1 MGCAPAPHGLLPSL
15 DFNSCRYP
23 GAIPPCNPAD
33 RPCIHM
39 KYMGSKRWMLG
50 NGLGHLI
57 QHELKSANRFVDLF
71 SGSASVA
78 HFAATSPGAVPVIAC
93 DLQEFSVV
101 LAGAIITRTAAFDPE
116 PVWIAWHQR
125 ALQYLA
131 NNRKLAAAEACLP
144 ALHKGFTQDFVE
156 QERQRCAEDEQ
167 PISYAY
173 GGYYFSRAQALWI
186 DALRATLPTDVSQH
200 SVALAALIA
209 AASSCSA
216 SPGHTAQPFRPS
228 LGAKKFL
235 YDAWCRDPLTQTKK
249 TMTALAACYAVK
261 KGEALRQDA
270 NSSTQTLKKGDL
282 VFLDPPY
289 SGVHY
294 SRFYHVL
301 ETIARGGCGPV
312 EGAGRYPP
320 TAERP
325 RSPYSV
331 ASEAP
336 SAIEHLLMGIAEREA
351 KAILTFPQRACSNGL
366 SGPDVC
372 DIASKYFQVR
382 STFKRSRF
390 STLGG
395 TQDENGNGYGRQA
408 RQKAHE
414 LILTLT
420 PR

>member
-1 MGCAPAPHGLLPSL
+1 
-15 DFNSCRYP
+15 
-23 GAIPPCNPAD
+23 
-33 RPCIHM
+33 M

-57 QHELKSANRFVDLF
+57 RNELKTATRFVDLF

-78 HFAATSPGAVPVIAC
+78 HFAATSPEAVPVIAC
-93 DLQEFSVV
+93 DIQKFAVV
-101 LAGAIITRTAAFDPE
+101 LAEAVITRTRVFDPDLI
-116 PVWIAWHQR
+116 WTSWHER
-125 ALQYLA
+125 ACRYLA
-131 NNRKLAAAEACLP
+131 DVRKFTAASASLP
-144 ALHKGFTQDFVE
+144 GLRDGFTREFVN
-156 QERQRCAEDEQ
+156 QERQRCADDKQ
-167 PISYAY
+167 PITNAY
-173 GGYYFSRAQALWI
+173 GGYYFSRSQALWI
-186 DALRATLPTDVSQH
+186 DALRATLPSNAAHQ

-228 LGAKKFL
+228 RGAKEFL
-235 YDAWCRDPLTQTKK
+235 YSAWCRDPVTQTKQ
-249 TMTALAACYAVK
+249 TMAMLAARHAVK
-261 KGEALRQDA
+261 KGAALCQDA
-270 NSSTQTLKKGDL
+270 NNYTTDLEKGDL

-289 SGVHY
+289 SSVHY

-301 ETIARGGCGPV
+301 ETIARGVCGPV
-312 EGAGRYPP
+312 DGTGRYPP
-320 TAERP
+320 PTERP
-325 RSPYSV
+325 RSSYSV
-331 ASEAP
+331 ASEAA
-336 SAIEHLLMGIAEREA
+336 SAIECLLKSIAEREA

-372 DIASKYFQVR
+372 AISEKYFRVK

-395 TQDENGNGYGRQA
+395 TQDENGNGYGRRA
-408 RQKAHE
+408 RLKTHE

>member
-1 MGCAPAPHGLLPSL
+1 
-15 DFNSCRYP
+15 
-23 GAIPPCNPAD
+23 
-33 RPCIHM
+33 M

-57 QHELKSANRFVDLF
+57 QEELKTAKRFVDLF

-78 HFAATSPGAVPVIAC
+78 HFAATSPVAVPVIAC
-93 DLQEFSVV
+93 DIQQFSVV
-101 LAGAIITRTAAFDPE
+101 LAGAVITRTTAFDPE
-116 PVWIAWHQR
+116 PVWTAWHGR
-125 ALQYLA
+125 ARQYLTRH
-131 NNRKLAAAEACLP
+131 RKLTSAAATIP
-144 ALHKGFTQDFVE
+144 ILHDGFTRAYVE
-156 QERQRCAEDEQ
+156 QERLRCKGDEQ
-167 PISYAY
+167 PITSAY
-173 GGYYFSRAQALWI
+173 GGYYFSRSQALWI
-186 DALRATLPTDVSQH
+186 DALRATLPDDAAEQA
-200 SVALAALIA
+200 VALAALIA

-228 LGAKKFL
+228 RGAKEFL
-235 YDAWCRDPLTQTKK
+235 YDAWRRDPLTQTKR
-249 TMTALAACYAVK
+249 TMAALADCHAGK
-261 KGEALRQDA
+261 KGAALCQDA
-270 NSSTQTLKKGDL
+270 NTSTQTLRKGDL

-301 ETIARGGCGPV
+301 ETIARGTCGPV
-312 EGAGRYPP
+312 CGAGRYPP
-320 TAERP
+320 AAERP
-325 RSPYSV
+325 RSSYSV
-331 ASEAP
+331 TSEAP
-336 SAIEHLLMGIAEREA
+336 SALEHLLVGIADREA

-372 DIASKYFQVR
+372 AIANKYFRVK

-395 TQDENGNGYGRQA
+395 TQDAEGNGYGRRA
-408 RQKAHE
+408 RQKTHE

>member
-1 MGCAPAPHGLLPSL
+1 
-15 DFNSCRYP
+15 
-23 GAIPPCNPAD
+23 
-33 RPCIHM
+33 M

-57 QHELKSANRFVDLF
+57 QEELKTAKRFVDLF

-78 HFAATSPGAVPVIAC
+78 HFAATSPVAVPVIAC
-93 DLQEFSVV
+93 DIQQFSVV
-101 LAGAIITRTAAFDPE
+101 LAGAVITRTTAFDPE
-116 PVWIAWHQR
+116 PVWTAWHGR
-125 ALQYLA
+125 ARQYLTRH
-131 NNRKLAAAEACLP
+131 RKLTSAAATIP
-144 ALHKGFTQDFVE
+144 ILHDGFTRAYVE
-156 QERQRCAEDEQ
+156 QERLRCKGDEQ
-167 PISYAY
+167 PITSAY
-173 GGYYFSRAQALWI
+173 GGYYFSRSQALWI
-186 DALRATLPTDVSQH
+186 DALRATLPDDAAEQA
-200 SVALAALIA
+200 VALAALIA

-228 LGAKKFL
+228 RGAKEFL
-235 YDAWCRDPLTQTKK
+235 YDAWRRET
-249 TMTALAACYAVK
+249 
-261 KGEALRQDA
+261 LR
-270 NSSTQTLKKGDL
+270 KGDL

-301 ETIARGGCGPV
+301 ETIARGTCGPV
-312 EGAGRYPP
+312 CGAGRYPP
-320 TAERP
+320 AAERP
-325 RSPYSV
+325 RSSYSV
-331 ASEAP
+331 TSEAP
-336 SAIEHLLMGIAEREA
+336 SALEHLLVGIADREA

-372 DIASKYFQVR
+372 AIANKYFRVK

-395 TQDENGNGYGRQA
+395 TQDAEGNGYGRRA
-408 RQKAHE
+408 RQKTHE

>member
-1 MGCAPAPHGLLPSL
+1 
-15 DFNSCRYP
+15 
-23 GAIPPCNPAD
+23 
-33 RPCIHM
+33 M
-39 KYMGSKRWMLG
+39 KYMGSKRWMLS

-57 QHELKSANRFVDLF
+57 QHELKSATRFVDLF
-71 SGSASVA
+71 SGSGSVA
-78 HFAATSPGAVPVIAC
+78 HFAATSPGAVPVVAC
-93 DLQEFSVV
+93 DIQQFSVV
-101 LAGAIITRTAAFDPE
+101 LASAVITRTATFDPE
-116 PVWIAWHQR
+116 PIWNDWHQR
-125 ALQYLA
+125 AHTYLSD
-131 NNRKLAAAEACLP
+131 NRKLTTLGERIPGLR
-144 ALHKGFTQDFVE
+144 KGFTKDFVD
-156 QERQRCAEDEQ
+156 QERQRCAEDDQ
-167 PISYAY
+167 PITNAY
-173 GGYYFSRAQALWI
+173 GGYYFSRTQALWI
-186 DALRATLPTDVSQH
+186 DALRATLPTDAAHQ

-228 LGAKKFL
+228 LGAKEFL
-235 YDAWCRDPLTQTKK
+235 YDAWCRDPLTQTKR
-249 TMTALAACYAVK
+249 TMIALAACHAVQ
-261 KGEALRQDA
+261 KGAAMRQDA
-270 NSSTQTLKKGDL
+270 NSSTQNLKNGDL

-301 ETIARGGCGPV
+301 ETIAWGTCGPV
-312 EGAGRYPP
+312 EGTGRYPP
-320 TAERP
+320 ASERP
-325 RSPYSV
+325 RSPYSI

-372 DIASKYFQVR
+372 EIANKYFHVR

-395 TQDENGNGYGRQA
+395 TQDADGNGYGRRA
-408 RQKAHE
+408 RQKTHE

>member
-1 MGCAPAPHGLLPSL
+1 
-15 DFNSCRYP
+15 
-23 GAIPPCNPAD
+23 
-33 RPCIHM
+33 M

-57 QHELKSANRFVDLF
+57 RDELKTAKRFVDLF

-78 HFAATSPGAVPVIAC
+78 RFAATSPGAVPVIAC
-93 DLQEFSVV
+93 DIQQFSVV
-101 LAGAIITRTAAFDPE
+101 LAGAVIMRTAVFDPE
-116 PVWIAWHQR
+116 PVWAAWHQR
-125 ALQYLA
+125 ARQYLA
-131 NNRKLAAAEACLP
+131 NNRKFTASGSSIPGLR
-144 ALHKGFTQDFVE
+144 KGFTQDFVK
-156 QERQRCAEDEQ
+156 QERQRCAADEQ
-167 PISYAY
+167 PITNAY
-173 GGYYFSRAQALWI
+173 GGFYFSRGQALWI
-186 DALRATLPTDVSQH
+186 DALRATLPEDTAQQ
-200 SVALAALIA
+200 SVALAALIS
-209 AASSCSA
+209 AASTCSA
-216 SPGHTAQPFRPS
+216 SPGHTAQPFSPS
-228 LGAKKFL
+228 LGAKEFL
-235 YDAWCRDPLTQTKK
+235 HDAWCRDPLTQTKQ
-249 TMTALAACYAVK
+249 TMVALAGSHAVR
-261 KGEALRQDA
+261 KGVALRQDA
-270 NSSTQTLKKGDL
+270 NSYAKTLKKGDL

-301 ETIARGGCGPV
+301 ETIARGSCGPV
-312 EGAGRYPP
+312 DGTGRYPP
-320 TAERP
+320 AAERP

-331 ASEAP
+331 VSEAP

-372 DIASKYFQVR
+372 DIASKYFRVK

-395 TQDENGNGYGRQA
+395 TQDADGNGYGRRA
-408 RQKAHE
+408 RQKTHE

>member
-1 MGCAPAPHGLLPSL
+1 
-15 DFNSCRYP
+15 
-23 GAIPPCNPAD
+23 
-33 RPCIHM
+33 M

-57 QHELKSANRFVDLF
+57 QDELKSAKRFVDLF

-78 HFAATSPGAVPVIAC
+78 HFAATSRGAVPVIAC
-93 DLQEFSVV
+93 DIQQFSVV
-101 LAGAIITRTAAFDPE
+101 LAGAVITRTEAFDPE
-116 PVWIAWHQR
+116 PVWRAWHQR
-125 ALQYLA
+125 ARQYLA
-131 NNRKLAAAEACLP
+131 NSQKLRVAEAPIPGLR
-144 ALHKGFTQDFVE
+144 KGFTQDFVE
-156 QERQRCAEDEQ
+156 QERKCCADDDQ
-167 PISYAY
+167 PISNAY
-173 GGYYFSRAQALWI
+173 GGYYFSRGQALWI
-186 DALRATLPTDVSQH
+186 DALRATMPADSAQQ
-200 SVALAALIA
+200 SVALAALVA
-209 AASSCSA
+209 AASTCSA

-228 LGAKKFL
+228 LRAKEFL
-235 YDAWCRDPLTQTKK
+235 HDAWCRDPLSRTRR
-249 TMTALAACYAVK
+249 TMMVLAACHAVK
-261 KGEALRQDA
+261 KGKALLQDA
-270 NSSTQTLKKGDL
+270 NSFTETLEKGDL

-301 ETIARGGCGPV
+301 ETVARGNCGPV
-312 EGAGRYPP
+312 DGTGRYPP
-320 TAERP
+320 AAERP

-372 DIASKYFQVR
+372 EIAGKYFHVK

-395 TQDENGNGYGRQA
+395 TKDEDGNGYGRRA
-408 RQKAHE
+408 RQKTHE